1 MTQFSYSS
9 LSGIKD
15 CQRCFYYD
23 RKLKVPQPQGIKS
36 GMPAVVDKIIKE
48 SFENSRGKLPPELQG
63 FPQLKGFVLYDGPD
77 LKKMRHWKSNP
88 LKMSDAEGNTIVG
101 AFDDVL
107 YNPETDT
114 YAYLDFKSTGKEPDQ
129 AFGEKYYAIQCDIY
143 TAFFKQAGRKYAD
156 FGVLLF
162 FWPVPGEGGIS
173 IAFEK
178 KAFVLKAV
186 PENAEILFKKAVDI
200 IKAPT
205 PPPSGEECEYC
216 KFVALRHEMAVVA

>member
-9 LSGIKD
+9 LSGIKN
-15 CQRCFYYD
+15 CPRCFYYD

-36 GMPAVVDKIIKE
+36 GMPAAVDKIIKE
-48 SFENSRGKLPPELQG
+48 KFDVYRGQLPECLQG
-63 FPQLKGFVLYDGPD
+63 VPQLKGFVLYDGPE

-88 LKMSDAEGNTIVG
+88 LKMQDAEGNTVVG
-101 AFDDVL
+101 AFDDL
-107 YNPETDT
+107 LFNPTT
-114 YAYLDFKSTGKEPDQ
+114 GVFAYLDYKSTGKEPDQ
-129 AFGEKYYAIQCDIY
+129 EFGELYYAIQCDIY
-143 TAFFKQAGRKYAD
+143 TDFLKVSGWKFAD
-156 FGVLLF
+156 FGVLIF
-162 FWPVPGEGGIS
+162 FWPSPQEGGLIEFKTKP
-173 IAFEK
+173 I
-178 KAFVLKAV
+178 VLKAV